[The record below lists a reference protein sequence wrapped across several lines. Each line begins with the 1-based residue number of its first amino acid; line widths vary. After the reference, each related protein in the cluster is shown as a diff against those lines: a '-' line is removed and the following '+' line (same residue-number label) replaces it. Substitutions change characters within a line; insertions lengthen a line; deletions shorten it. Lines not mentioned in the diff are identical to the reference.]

1 MLRWLVY
8 LVIAILLLALITAPT
23 EREFR
28 SYVYAQAPDTTL
40 CKPLI
45 QYRSYHLMYFDLF
58 SINTVK
64 EYFSNDGLLP
74 KEGLAFD
81 KSPRL
86 AEKHRY
92 LGLFGTFWKL

>member
-28 SYVYAQAPDTTL
+28 SYVYAQTPDTTL
-40 CKPLI
+40 YKPFI
-45 QYRSYHLMYFDLF
+45 QYRSYRLMYFDLF
-58 SINTVK
+58 SISTAK
-64 EYFSNDGLLP
+64 ECLPNDGLLS
-74 KEGLAFD
+74 KQGLAFD
-81 KSPRL
+81 KSPSHTERR
-86 AEKHRY
+86 RY